1 MTGVGALGE
10 VMTVASTPGRD
21 QRAPM
26 ERLVR
31 IAAVLRERGVVGE
44 TGERLAEIAGFDG
57 DRSMDQLKRDI
68 RSLTDQGWQIDN
80 LAGPGEPARYRMRTV
95 DNRLRVRLTPPQQ
108 RALQRAVLLADRDD
122 LVVRLGL
129 GDPGGPAGDARATH
143 RTGVVAG
150 VPTTGHDALLA
161 TVLRAVRMGS
171 LLRFTYKGVPRVV
184 HPESVRSQNGTWYL
198 RGQEEHDDT
207 AGDTEPAPVK
217 AFVVARMSDVS
228 ADPPRTARP
237 VRPTRHPELH
247 PMSWEIDPPTE
258 VTLRTSID
266 HQPDV
271 RRWLGEPASE
281 EVVDGQVTMR
291 YVVTNRAALRQRLYE
306 LGRRVVLLG
315 PEEIRAELLAE
326 LRELKGGD

>member
-1 MTGVGALGE
+1 MTK
-10 VMTVASTPGRD
+10 TPGRD

-31 IAAVLRERGVVGE
+31 IAATLRERGVVGE

-57 DRSMDQLKRDI
+57 ERPMDQLKRDI

-129 GDPGGPAGDARATH
+129 GDPTGSPH
-143 RTGVVAG
+143 QTGVVAG
-150 VPTTGHDALLA
+150 VPTAGHDALLA

-171 LLRFTYKGVPRVV
+171 LLRFTYKGAPRVV

-198 RGQEEHDDT
+198 RGQEDGSRPGRPDN
-207 AGDTEPAPVK
+207 GDAAPVK
-217 AFVVARMSDVS
+217 AFVVARMSDVT

-247 PMSWEIDPPTE
+247 PMSWEIDPPVD
-258 VTLRTSID
+258 VTLP
-266 HQPDV
+266 HLV
-271 RRWLGEPASE
+271 RPPA
-281 EVVDGQVTMR
+281 R
-291 YVVTNRAALRQRLYE
+291 RAALARRARRPRRSRTSEVTDALRRDQPRRAPPTPLRARPA
-306 LGRRVVLLG
+306 GRARR
-315 PEEIRAELLAE
+315 PR
-326 LRELKGGD
+326 

>member
-1 MTGVGALGE
+1 MAK
-10 VMTVASTPGRD
+10 TPGRD

-31 IAAVLRERGVVGE
+31 IAATLRERGVVGE

-57 DRSMDQLKRDI
+57 ERPMDQLKRDI

-80 LAGPGEPARYRMRTV
+80 IAGQGEPARYRMRTV

-122 LVVRLGL
+122 LVGRLGL
-129 GDPGGPAGDARATH
+129 GDSGGSAREA
-143 RTGVVAG
+143 GVVAG
-150 VPTTGHDALLA
+150 VPTTGHDASLD

-171 LLRFTYKGVPRVV
+171 LVRFTYKGTPRVV

-198 RGQEEHDDT
+198 RGQEDGADD
-207 AGDTEPAPVK
+207 APVK

-237 VRPTRHPELH
+237 VRAARHPGLH
-247 PMSWEIDPPTE
+247 PMSWEIDPPIE
-258 VTLRTSID
+258 VTLRTTTE

-271 RRWLGEPASE
+271 RRWLGDPAAE
-281 EVVDGQVTMR
+281 HVAGEQVTMR

-306 LGRRVVLLG
+306 LGRRVVLVG
-315 PEEIRAELLAE
+315 PEEIRSELLDE

>member
-1 MTGVGALGE
+1 MAKSPG
-10 VMTVASTPGRD
+10 TPGRD

-31 IAAVLRERGVVGE
+31 IAATLRERGVVGE

-57 DRSMDQLKRDI
+57 ERSMDQLKRDI
-68 RSLTDQGWQIDN
+68 RALTDQGWQIDN
-80 LAGPGEPARYRMRTV
+80 IAGQGEPARYRMRTV

-108 RALQRAVLLADRDD
+108 RALQRAVLLADRND
-122 LVVRLGL
+122 LIDRLGL
-129 GDPGGPAGDARATH
+129 GDSAPGVASPPEA
-143 RTGVVAG
+143 GVVAG

-171 LLRFTYKGVPRVV
+171 LLRFTYKGTPRVV

-198 RGQEEHDDT
+198 RGQEDGASGGGTDSE
-207 AGDTEPAPVK
+207 APVK
-217 AFVVARMSDVS
+217 AFVVARMSDVT

-237 VRPTRHPELH
+237 VRAARHPGLH
-247 PMSWEIDPPTE
+247 PMSWEIDPPVE
-258 VTLRTSID
+258 VTLRTTTD

-281 EVVDGQVTMR
+281 ELDGDQVTMR
-291 YVVTNRAALRQRLYE
+291 YVVTHRAALRARLYE
-306 LGRRVVLLG
+306 LGRRVVLVG
-315 PEEIRAELLAE
+315 PEAIRRELLDD
-326 LRELKGGD
+326 LHDLKGGD

>member
-1 MTGVGALGE
+1 
-10 VMTVASTPGRD
+10 
-21 QRAPM
+21 M

-31 IAAVLRERGVVGE
+31 IAATLRERGVVGE
-44 TGERLAEIAGFDG
+44 SGERLAEIAGFDG
-57 DRSMDQLKRDI
+57 ERPMDQLKRDI

-122 LVVRLGL
+122 LVLRLGL
-129 GDPGGPAGDARATH
+129 GDSAGSPH
-143 RTGVVAG
+143 QTGVVAG
-150 VPTTGHDALLA
+150 VPTAGHDALLA

-171 LLRFTYKGVPRVV
+171 LLRFTYKGAPRVV

-198 RGQEEHDDT
+198 RGQEDGADT
-207 AGDTEPAPVK
+207 APVK
-217 AFVVARMSDVS
+217 AFVVARMSDVT

-247 PMSWEIDPPTE
+247 PMSWEIDPPVD
-258 VTLRTSID
+258 VTLRTSPD

-271 RRWLGEPASE
+271 RRWLGEPAAE
-281 EVVDGQVTMR
+281 ETAGDQGNEVTMR

-306 LGRRVVLLG
+306 LGRRVVLVG
-315 PEEIRAELLAE
+315 PEEIRRELIDDLHQ
-326 LRELKGGD
+326 LKGGD

>member
-1 MTGVGALGE
+1 MAN
-10 VMTVASTPGRD
+10 TPGRD

-31 IAAVLRERGVVGE
+31 IAATLRERGVVGE

-57 DRSMDQLKRDI
+57 ERAMDQLKRDI
-68 RSLTDQGWQIDN
+68 RSLTEQGWQIDN
-80 LAGPGEPARYRMRTV
+80 LAGPGEPSRYRMRTV

-129 GDPGGPAGDARATH
+129 GDPTGAPH

-150 VPTTGHDALLA
+150 VPTAGHDALLA

-171 LLRFTYKGVPRVV
+171 MLRFTYKGAPRLV

-198 RGQEEHDDT
+198 RGQEDGPAD
-207 AGDTEPAPVK
+207 GDTAPVK
-217 AFVVARMSDVS
+217 AFVVARMSDVT

-247 PMSWEIDPPTE
+247 PMSWEIDPPVD
-258 VTLRTSID
+258 VTLRTSTD

-271 RRWLGEPASE
+271 RRWLGEPAAE
-281 EVVDGQVTMR
+281 EVAGEQVTMR

-306 LGRRVVLLG
+306 LGRRVVLVG
-315 PEEIRAELLAE
+315 PDEIRRELIDE
-326 LRELKGGD
+326 LHQLKGGD

>member
-1 MTGVGALGE
+1 MAK
-10 VMTVASTPGRD
+10 SPGRD

-31 IAAVLRERGVVGE
+31 IAAALRERGAVGE
-44 TGERLAEIAGFDG
+44 TGDRLAQIAGFAG
-57 DRSMDQLKRDI
+57 DRSMDQLSRDI
-68 RSLTDQGWQIDN
+68 RSLTEQGWQIDN

-95 DNRLRVRLTPPQQ
+95 DNRLRVRLTPPQR

-122 LVVRLGL
+122 LVERLGL
-129 GDPGGPAGDARATH
+129 GEAADPASRHRADIS
-143 RTGVVAG
+143 AE
-150 VPTTGHDALLA
+150 VPTAGHDALLA

-171 LLRFTYKGVPRVV
+171 RLRFTYKGVPRVV

-198 RGQEEHDDT
+198 RGQEEDANG
-207 AGDTEPAPVK
+207 AGPAADAPVK
-217 AFVVARMSDVS
+217 SFVVARMSEVS
-228 ADPPRTARP
+228 ADEPRTARP
-237 VRPTRHPELH
+237 VPATRHPQLH
-247 PMSWEIDPPTE
+247 PMTWEIDPPVD

-271 RRWLGEPASE
+271 RRWLGEPAAE
-281 EVVDGQVTMR
+281 EVADGQVTMR

-306 LGRRVVLLG
+306 LGRRVVLVG
-315 PEEIRAELLAE
+315 PEEVREELLAE

>member
-1 MTGVGALGE
+1 MAN
-10 VMTVASTPGRD
+10 TPGRD

-31 IAAVLRERGVVGE
+31 IAATLRERGVVGE

-57 DRSMDQLKRDI
+57 ERAMDQLKRDI
-68 RSLTDQGWQIDN
+68 RSLTEQGWQIDN

-129 GDPGGPAGDARATH
+129 GDPAGSRH
-143 RTGVVAG
+143 QTGVVAG
-150 VPTTGHDALLA
+150 VPTDGHDALLA

-198 RGQEEHDDT
+198 RGQEDGADN
-207 AGDTEPAPVK
+207 APVK
-217 AFVVARMSDVS
+217 AFVVARMSDVA

-247 PMSWEIDPPTE
+247 PMSWEIDPPVD
-258 VTLRTSID
+258 VTLRTSTD

-271 RRWLGEPASE
+271 RRWLGEPAAE
-281 EVVDGQVTMR
+281 EVAGEQVTMR

-306 LGRRVVLLG
+306 LGRRVVLVG
-315 PEEIRAELLAE
+315 PDEIRSELIDE
-326 LRELKGGD
+326 LNQLKGGD